1 MAERMAAQRMAAQ
14 RMAQGYAHSLRLA
27 LPLVAAL
34 AGAAALVGD
43 TGRASAQ
50 AECKGPLRKINVG
63 VSVSPPNVVHTT
75 PYVAKELGIFAKHCI
90 DANIIQF
97 DGGESPAA
105 TAAVA
110 QGTAISNVND
120 VSIGRGMKAH
130 QLWGLAPRPPQVYAV
145 AENIKTAADLKGK
158 RLSAAGG
165 GVGSFNWRMGREV
178 LRSAGLD
185 VADAQFISQGTA
197 GRLPGL
203 VAGQLDAVALHPE
216 DMYLAMKQKPGLHAL
231 ISISDL
237 LPLYMFNAYGA
248 ADDFVARDRA
258 LIRDTLAAMIE
269 TNRLIYREKDKVVPI
284 MVKATQKPRDAVEFA
299 WDSLTKSCVW
309 GVNEGFDPKRTEFT
323 VAMDVAAGDIDA
335 AKKPSFDQ
343 VVDMKLASEAV
354 EAAGGRV
361 TIGNCKD

>member
-1 MAERMAAQRMAAQ
+1 MQ
-14 RMAQGYAHSLRLA
+14 QGNGVRWPLA
-27 LPLVAAL
+27 LVL
-34 AGAAALVGD
+34 AGAALLAAGSVP
-43 TGRASAQ
+43 AAAQ
-50 AECKGPLRKINVG
+50 ADCKGAARKINVG
-63 VSVSPPNVVHTT
+63 VAVSPPNVIHTT
-75 PYVAKELGIFAKHCI
+75 PYVARELGLFAKHCV

-110 QGTAISNVND
+110 QGSAISNVTD
-120 VSIGRGMKAH
+120 VAIGRGMKAK

-145 AENIKTAADLKGK
+145 AESIKTAADLKGK

-185 VADAQFISQGTA
+185 VADVQFISQGTA

-203 VAGQLDAVALHPE
+203 VASQLDGVALHPE
-216 DMYLAMKQKPGLHAL
+216 DIYLAMKQKPGIHSL

-237 LPLYMFNAYGA
+237 LPLYMFNAYGGA
-248 ADDFVARDRA
+248 NDWVARDRA
-258 LIRDTLAAMIE
+258 LIRDALAAMIE
-269 TNRLIYREKDKVVPI
+269 ANRLIYREKDKVIPI
-284 MVKATQKPRDAVEFA
+284 MVKATQKPQDAVEFA
-299 WDSLTKSCVW
+299 WDSLTKGCIWSVD
-309 GVNEGFDPKRTEFT
+309 EGFDPKRTAFT
-323 VAMDVAAGDIDA
+323 VDMDVAAGDIDA

-343 VVDMKLASEAV
+343 VADISMAKEAV